1 MMETFISKD
10 HPPPDEFEKYTKL
23 LIITLW
29 KGGYP
34 HEIIVC
40 IFNKCFSEVVEA
52 AVENEEGPQ
61 DVRERRLWPP
71 KRIVGELSDV
81 SLIELYEKL
90 KQDYIADSALP
101 KELVNDCFHLLGVKM
116 GKKVSETINPFDKN
130 ARKRWARIS
139 DKLVSKT
146 TFRDYYGEN
155 PEDNIADWSYRVLQ
169 RVKKFIVENNWFERP
184 IEELLK
190 ELFENREMS
199 HENFA

>member
-40 IFNKCFSEVVEA
+40 IFNKCFSNVVEA
-52 AVENEEGPQ
+52 STANEEGPQ

-71 KRIVGELSDV
+71 KRIMGELSDV

-90 KQDYIADSALP
+90 KQDYIADSAHP

-116 GKKVSETINPFDKN
+116 GKKVSDTINPFDKKISKVMKRDSLFGEEYWR
-130 ARKRWARIS
+130 RKNSIW
-139 DKLVSKT
+139 K
-146 TFRDYYGEN
+146 
-155 PEDNIADWSYRVLQ
+155 Q
-169 RVKKFIVENNWFERP
+169 
-184 IEELLK
+184 LK
-190 ELFENREMS
+190 NTNKPM
-199 HENFA
+199 A